1 LIQVRDLSLDH
12 PSGPERIQALTGINL
27 DIAPGECVVLLGP
40 SGSGKTSLLNL
51 LGGLERPSRGTL
63 RVGGLDLVGAS
74 DLDLARYRN
83 RRVGFVFQSFHLDG
97 RRTALENVILPLLF
111 RAGVLDPR
119 ARTGDRA
126 PPAGGHGGS
135 LPPLRPSACPEG
147 QRQRVAVA
155 RALICQPELLLA
167 DEPVGHLD
175 DATAESVMELM
186 IELHR
191 EQGLT
196 LVATAH
202 DNRLL
207 RHAGRVL
214 ELSAGRLVAD
224 RIAEAPSRHA
234 S

>member
-1 LIQVRDLSLDH
+1 VIQVRDLSLDY
-12 PSGPERIQALTGINL
+12 PSGPERIHALTGINL

-74 DLDLARYRN
+74 DHDLARYRN

-97 RRTALENVILPLLF
+97 RRSALENVILPLYFGQASLT
-111 RAGVLDPR
+111 RGRER
-119 ARTGDRA
+119 ARALLQRVGM
-126 PPAGGHGGS
+126 GELCH
-135 LPPLRPSACPEG
+135 RPVQRLSGG

-175 DATAESVMELM
+175 DATAESVTELL

-202 DNRLL
+202 DDRLL
-207 RHAGRVL
+207 GHAGRVL
-214 ELSAGRLVAD
+214 ELSAGRLMAD
-224 RIAEAPSRHA
+224 RIAEAPSHHA
-234 S
+234 P

>member
-1 LIQVRDLSLDH
+1 MIQVRDLGLDY
-12 PSGPERIQALTGINL
+12 PSGSERVQALTGIDL

-74 DLDLARYRN
+74 DLELARYRN
-83 RRVGFVFQSFHLDG
+83 QRVGFVFQSFHLDG
-97 RRTALENVILPLLF
+97 RRSALENVILPLCFGQASLA
-111 RAGVLDPR
+111 RGRER
-119 ARTGDRA
+119 ARALLQRVGLGELCHRSVQRLS
-126 PPAGGHGGS
+126 G
-135 LPPLRPSACPEG
+135 G

-175 DATAESVMELM
+175 DATAESVTELL

-196 LVATAH
+196 MVATAH
-202 DNRLL
+202 DDRLMG
-207 RHAGRVL
+207 HAGRVL
-214 ELSAGRLVAD
+214 ELSAGRLMAD

>member
-1 LIQVRDLSLDH
+1 MIQVRDLSLDY
-12 PSGPERIQALTGINL
+12 PSGPERIHALTGIDL

-74 DLDLARYRN
+74 DLDLAHYRN

-97 RRTALENVILPLLF
+97 RRSALENVILPLYFGQASLT
-111 RAGVLDPR
+111 RGRER
-119 ARTGDRA
+119 ARALLQRVGM
-126 PPAGGHGGS
+126 GELCH
-135 LPPLRPSACPEG
+135 RPVQRLSGG

-167 DEPVGHLD
+167 DEPVGNLD
-175 DATAESVMELM
+175 DATAESVTELL

-202 DNRLL
+202 DDRLL
-207 RHAGRVL
+207 GHAGRVL
-214 ELSAGRLVAD
+214 ELSAGRLMAD
-224 RIAEAPSRHA
+224 RIAEVPSRHA

>member
-1 LIQVRDLSLDH
+1 MIQVRDLSLDY
-12 PSGPERIQALTGINL
+12 PSGPERIHALTGIDL

-74 DLDLARYRN
+74 DHDLACYRN

-97 RRTALENVILPLLF
+97 RRSALENVILPLYFGQASLT
-111 RAGVLDPR
+111 RGRER
-119 ARTGDRA
+119 ARALLQRVGM
-126 PPAGGHGGS
+126 GELCH
-135 LPPLRPSACPEG
+135 RPVQRLSGG

-175 DATAESVMELM
+175 DATAESVTELL

-202 DNRLL
+202 DDRLL
-207 RHAGRVL
+207 GHAGRVL
-214 ELSAGRLVAD
+214 ELSAGRLMAD
-224 RIAEAPSRHA
+224 RIAEAPSHHA
-234 S
+234 P

>member
-1 LIQVRDLSLDH
+1 VIQVRDLGLDY
-12 PSGPERIQALTGINL
+12 PSGSERVQALTGIDL

-74 DLDLARYRN
+74 DLELARYRN
-83 RRVGFVFQSFHLDG
+83 QRVGFVFQSFHLDG
-97 RRTALENVILPLLF
+97 RRSALENVILPLCFGQASLA
-111 RAGVLDPR
+111 RGRER
-119 ARTGDRA
+119 ARALLQRVGLGELCHRSVQRLS
-126 PPAGGHGGS
+126 G
-135 LPPLRPSACPEG
+135 G

-175 DATAESVMELM
+175 DATAESVTELL

-196 LVATAH
+196 MVATAH
-202 DNRLL
+202 DDRLMG
-207 RHAGRVL
+207 HAGRVL
-214 ELSAGRLVAD
+214 ELSAGRLMAD

>member
-97 RRTALENVILPLLF
+97 RRTALENVILPLYFGQASLTRGRE
-111 RAGVLDPR
+111 RATALLQRVGM
-119 ARTGDRA
+119 GDLCHRSVQRLS
-126 PPAGGHGGS
+126 G
-135 LPPLRPSACPEG
+135 G

>member
-1 LIQVRDLSLDH
+1 MIQVRDLSLDY
-12 PSGPERIQALTGINL
+12 PSGPERIHALTGIDL

-74 DLDLARYRN
+74 DLDLAHYRN

-97 RRTALENVILPLLF
+97 RRSALENVILPLYFGQASLT
-111 RAGVLDPR
+111 RGRER
-119 ARTGDRA
+119 ARALLQRVGM
-126 PPAGGHGGS
+126 GELCH
-135 LPPLRPSACPEG
+135 RPVQRLSGG

-175 DATAESVMELM
+175 DATAESVTELL

-202 DNRLL
+202 DDRLL
-207 RHAGRVL
+207 GHAGRVL
-214 ELSAGRLVAD
+214 ELSAGRLMAD
-224 RIAEAPSRHA
+224 RIAEVPSRHA

>member
-1 LIQVRDLSLDH
+1 VIQVRDLSLDY
-12 PSGPERIQALTGINL
+12 PSGPERIHALTGIDL

-74 DLDLARYRN
+74 DHDLARYRN

-97 RRTALENVILPLLF
+97 RRSALENVILPLYFGQASLT
-111 RAGVLDPR
+111 RGRER
-119 ARTGDRA
+119 ARALLQRVGM
-126 PPAGGHGGS
+126 GELCH
-135 LPPLRPSACPEG
+135 RPVQRLSGG

-175 DATAESVMELM
+175 DATAESVTELL

-202 DNRLL
+202 DDRLL
-207 RHAGRVL
+207 GHAGRVL
-214 ELSAGRLVAD
+214 ELSAGRLMAD
-224 RIAEAPSRHA
+224 RIAEAPSHHA
-234 S
+234 P

>member
-1 LIQVRDLSLDH
+1 MIQVRDLSLDY
-12 PSGPERIQALTGINL
+12 PSGPERIHALTGIDL

-74 DLDLARYRN
+74 DLELARYRN
-83 RRVGFVFQSFHLDG
+83 QRVGFVFQSFHLDG
-97 RRTALENVILPLLF
+97 RRSALENVILPLCFGQASLA
-111 RAGVLDPR
+111 RGRER
-119 ARTGDRA
+119 ARALLQRVGLGELCHRSVQRLS
-126 PPAGGHGGS
+126 G
-135 LPPLRPSACPEG
+135 G

-175 DATAESVMELM
+175 DATAESVTELL

-196 LVATAH
+196 MVATAH
-202 DNRLL
+202 DDRLMG
-207 RHAGRVL
+207 HAGRVL
-214 ELSAGRLVAD
+214 ELSAGRLMAD

>member
-1 LIQVRDLSLDH
+1 VIQVRDLSLDY
-12 PSGPERIQALTGINL
+12 PSGPERIHALTGIDL

-74 DLDLARYRN
+74 DHDLARYRN

-97 RRTALENVILPLLF
+97 RRSALENVILPLYFGQASLT
-111 RAGVLDPR
+111 RGRER
-119 ARTGDRA
+119 ARALLQRVGM
-126 PPAGGHGGS
+126 GE
-135 LPPLRPSACPEG
+135 LCQRPVQRLSGG

-175 DATAESVMELM
+175 DATAESVTELL

-191 EQGLT
+191 EQGMT

-202 DNRLL
+202 DDRLL
-207 RHAGRVL
+207 GHAGRVL
-214 ELSAGRLVAD
+214 ELSAGRLMAD
-224 RIAEAPSRHA
+224 RIAEAPSHHA
-234 S
+234 P

>member
-1 LIQVRDLSLDH
+1 MIQVRDLSLDY
-12 PSGPERIQALTGINL
+12 PSGPERIHALTGINL

-74 DLDLARYRN
+74 DHDLARYRN

-97 RRTALENVILPLLF
+97 RRSALENVILPLYFGQASLT
-111 RAGVLDPR
+111 RGRER
-119 ARTGDRA
+119 ARALLQRVGM
-126 PPAGGHGGS
+126 GELCH
-135 LPPLRPSACPEG
+135 RPVQRLSGG

-175 DATAESVMELM
+175 DATAESVTELL

-202 DNRLL
+202 DDRLL
-207 RHAGRVL
+207 GHAGRVL
-214 ELSAGRLVAD
+214 ELSAGRLMAD
-224 RIAEAPSRHA
+224 RIAEAPSHHA
-234 S
+234 P

>member
-1 LIQVRDLSLDH
+1 MIQVRDLSLDH

-97 RRTALENVILPLLF
+97 RRTALENVILPLYFGQASLTRGRE
-111 RAGVLDPR
+111 RATALLQRVGM
-119 ARTGDRA
+119 GDLCHRSVQRLS
-126 PPAGGHGGS
+126 G
-135 LPPLRPSACPEG
+135 G

>member
-1 LIQVRDLSLDH
+1 MIQVRDLSLDY
-12 PSGPERIQALTGINL
+12 PSGPERIHALTGIDL

-74 DLDLARYRN
+74 DHDLARYRN

-97 RRTALENVILPLLF
+97 RRSALENVILPLYFGQASLT
-111 RAGVLDPR
+111 RGRER
-119 ARTGDRA
+119 ARALLQRVGM
-126 PPAGGHGGS
+126 GELCH
-135 LPPLRPSACPEG
+135 RPVQRLSGG

-175 DATAESVMELM
+175 DATAESVTELL

-202 DNRLL
+202 DDRLL
-207 RHAGRVL
+207 GHAGRVL
-214 ELSAGRLVAD
+214 ELSAGRLMAD
-224 RIAEAPSRHA
+224 RIAEAPSHHA
-234 S
+234 P

>member
-1 LIQVRDLSLDH
+1 MIQVRDLGLDY
-12 PSGPERIQALTGINL
+12 PSGSERVQALTGIDL

-74 DLDLARYRN
+74 DLELARYRN
-83 RRVGFVFQSFHLDG
+83 QRVGFVFQSFHLDG
-97 RRTALENVILPLLF
+97 RRSALENVILPLYFGQSSLA
-111 RAGVLDPR
+111 RGRER
-119 ARTGDRA
+119 ARALLQRVGL
-126 PPAGGHGGS
+126 GELCH
-135 LPPLRPSACPEG
+135 RPVQRLSGG

-175 DATAESVMELM
+175 DATAESVTELL

-196 LVATAH
+196 MVATAH
-202 DNRLL
+202 DDRLMG
-207 RHAGRVL
+207 HAGRVL
-214 ELSAGRLVAD
+214 ELSAGRLMAD